1 MPVQPRPL
9 GAFVAAILMVTM
21 TVAAAAATPPPTP
34 SFPATIDNYAKNA
47 PWVCDPTVKPGTKA
61 FADLLKSTYGYGY
74 SGLTRSC
81 GATSGAGR
89 SYHKMGLAFDWS
101 VTVYDAANR
110 NTGNEVIAWL
120 LATDEHGNKHALAR
134 RLGVVTIIWNDKV
147 WRASTR
153 EWRDFDALRS
163 CGSTS
168 EGCRHRNHMHFTLS
182 ADGAYQRT
190 SWWNAGTGVEW
201 ETGTPSWAKPDTERA
216 VTIGLLEP
224 FVAGNDTL
232 QRHEVAVIFDRLGLL
247 YGQPQPGS
255 GEWTTGTP
263 TASKEA
269 MGRMVSVGY
278 WSPTWAG
285 SDDVQRYEMA
295 AILDRA
301 GFLAGQPVAASGTW
315 ETGTPS
321 WAHTVMG
328 RAVSAG
334 LFSKDWQGNDSLQ
347 RYELAVVLGRL
358 HLLASWR
365 EGTPA
370 WAVSSMTNAV
380 DHGLLSDHVPGSDV
394 LERDET
400 AVLLDRLG
408 LLTASATAPSGN
420 WENGTRDWAGHS
432 MSKAVKQGIWS
443 SNVRGSD
450 TVTRAELAVVLDRLG
465 FFAGRPVAAGGTWET
480 GTPSWAHAALG
491 RAVSAGVLSKNVRG
505 DDLVNRYEFA
515 VVVDDR
521 LGLLIDSD

>member
-1 MPVQPRPL
+1 MPVLTRPL
-9 GAFVAAILMVTM
+9 VVFAAAIVTVTM

-34 SFPATIDNYAKNA
+34 SFPATIDNYAKKPA
-47 PWVCDPTVKPGTKA
+47 YTCDPTVKPGTKA
-61 FADLLKSTYGYGY
+61 FAELLKSTYGYVY
-74 SGLTRSC
+74 SGLTRGCS
-81 GATSGAGR
+81 SGTTNK
-89 SYHKMGLAFDWS
+89 SFHKMGMAFDWG
-101 VTVYDAANR
+101 VNVYDTAKRNAAD
-110 NTGNEVIAWL
+110 EVIAWL

-134 RLGVVTIIWNDKV
+134 RLGITQIIWNDRIWNSSV
-147 WRASTR
+147 RQWRHY
-153 EWRDFDALRS
+153 DAVKN
-163 CGSTS
+163 CGSYTDR
-168 EGCRHRNHMHFTLS
+168 CRHRNHIHFSLS

-190 SWWNAGTGVEW
+190 SWWNAGTGDITW
-201 ETGTPSWAKPDTERA
+201 ETGTPSWAKPATEKA

-232 QRHEVAVIFDRLGLL
+232 QRHEVAVIFDRLGML

-255 GEWTTGTP
+255 DKWTTGTP
-263 TASKEA
+263 RASKEA

-295 AILDRA
+295 AVFDRS

-334 LFSKDWQGNDSLQ
+334 LLSKDAPGNRSLV
-347 RYELAVVLGRL
+347 RYELAVVLERL
-358 HLLASWR
+358 NLLASWR

-370 WAVSSMTNAV
+370 FAVSAMANAV
-380 DHGLLSDHVPGSDV
+380 DHGLLSDHVPGNDV
-394 LERDET
+394 LERDE
-400 AVLLDRLG
+400 AAALLNRLG
-408 LLTASATAPSGN
+408 LLTAAAAAPSGN
-420 WENGTRDWAGHS
+420 WENGTRDWFKHS
-432 MSKAVKQGIWS
+432 MSKAVTQGIWAAH
-443 SNVRGSD
+443 VEGSD
-450 TVTRAELAVVLDRLG
+450 TVTRHELAVVLDRLG
-465 FFAGRPVAAGGTWET
+465 FFAGQPVAPSDTWEG
-480 GTPSWAHAALG
+480 GTPSWAHTAMG
-491 RAVSAGVLSKNVRG
+491 RAVSARVLWKGVRG

-521 LGLLIDSD
+521 LGLLIDGD